1 MWLANTVAELRQ
13 QRRGLVGEVAFV
25 PTMGALH
32 EGHLSLVRE
41 GFNRARHVIVSI
53 FVNPTQ
59 FGPTEDLSKYPRP
72 LERDLELCRAAGVT
86 GVFVPSV
93 DQMYA
98 PGAVACAID
107 VPTITQ
113 DLEGRFRPGHFQ
125 GVCRVV
131 AKLFNQVQ
139 PSVACFGMKDYQ
151 QLQVIRAMTVDLALP
166 IEIVACATLRE
177 PDGLAMSSRNVYLTP
192 EQRPKAL
199 ALSQAL
205 KQAQVMIEE
214 QHVTEPGAVEAMMLD
229 KLKAADFAVD
239 YAVVRHPLTLE
250 PMKQID
256 TQATGGVVALIAA
269 RWPNVRLIDNCVIGG

>member
-1 MWLANTVAELRQ
+1 MWVANTVTELRR
-13 QRRGLVGEVAFV
+13 QRGTLTGDVAFV

-41 GFNRARHVIVSI
+41 GFRRARQVIVSI

-59 FGPTEDLSKYPRP
+59 FGPKEDFSKYPRP
-72 LERDLELCRAAGVT
+72 LERDLAMCREANVT

-93 DQMYA
+93 AEMYP
-98 PGAVACAID
+98 PGAVACDID
-107 VPTITQ
+107 VPTMTH

-139 PSVACFGMKDYQ
+139 PTVACFGMKDYQ
-151 QLQVIRAMTVDLALP
+151 QLQVIRAMAIDLALP
-166 IEIVACATLRE
+166 MEIMACPTLRE
-177 PDGLAMSSRNVYLTP
+177 PDGLAMSSRNVYITP

-205 KQAQVMIEE
+205 AQARVMIEN
-214 QHVTEPGAVEAMMLD
+214 QHVTDPTVVEAMMLD
-229 KLKAADFAVD
+229 KLKAADFEVD
-239 YAVVRHPLTLE
+239 YAVLRHPQTLA
-250 PMKQID
+250 PLMHID

-269 RWPNVRLIDNCVIGG
+269 RWPNVRLIDNRVIGG